1 MSAQDVGHPQT
12 SPSSLDSQNG
22 HQGDV
27 GNSYQYS
34 QLPSSGN
41 IRLLR
46 LLPHGDRYAPLQC
59 QLFDYPLQ
67 ELEDGPHMYE
77 ALSYVWGSSE
87 KPYTIYIN
95 ENSMDITANLHEV
108 LVRLRDRVIERVLWI
123 DAICIDQTNTE
134 ERGDQIRHMAEIYCK
149 ANRVIVWLGEST
161 DDSDQVLK
169 SIRTAADE
177 EVTRSSENKVDGQ
190 AILTMLKRPW
200 FRRIW
205 VLQEIAAAQN
215 IIIMCGST
223 RIDGYAFCLGLP
235 SLLSYADIPDHIRS
249 VTYLMRG
256 SIFRPKYSINMS
268 GDVSLDIRPLGEL
281 IDMYHAHEA
290 TERHDKI
297 FALLGMSS
305 DNPAIAGLVPN
316 YTISWDEL
324 MAQAVRFILGENVLI
339 RTWAHLQAV
348 VISAKG
354 YVIGSVT
361 SVRSTEGTYRN
372 DRQILNIKTRDNT
385 SLSWTVQATAKPI
398 QAGDICCQ
406 LSGAAKPMIIRSC
419 TDYFSVIMTGF
430 MPPDYEAQSENFDQ
444 SRKLTTTSQHDF
456 LLIWDWDTSFE
467 RTTDGKYETWLNN
480 KVPGDQ
486 DEDSECQ
493 PDKQTRLWNAVMIM
507 SDAGS
512 NKSLVIDTLEEMKE
526 TYTKDFGEAD
536 PRTLACIS
544 KLSLAYG
551 RAGHIWEAE
560 IEFWCMIW
568 ARMDLQDGYRNVIRD
583 LSSFGAMWKGHGQSY
598 RATNLEKTADLL
610 ISLGSFPLTAE
621 EVVEAIR
628 AIYPELAI
636 SLVRRRLRNN
646 RRVGKTATE
655 AEERA
660 RDARKANQHFAR
672 KSLDTENVEGLLM
685 EAIEQGN
692 VEATFLLLCQKEVE
706 VTEDMFI
713 KAIKKYDDS
722 TAWCLLGR
730 EKGNI
735 QITERIV
742 TAAATKSSESVLQ
755 YLLERHRDKILIT
768 EEVVIAAVQNK
779 ERSVLNYLLERWSSE
794 VLITK
799 KVAIAAARNGF
810 FPALKILLHAK
821 GSEIEITEDVILAA
835 AFNREKTVL
844 HMLLQERGHEIPIT
858 TAVIQAAR
866 RNGNN
871 LALQYLLNKKREDR
885 ERSLEDGS

>member
-1 MSAQDVGHPQT
+1 M
-12 SPSSLDSQNG
+12 
-22 HQGDV
+22 
-27 GNSYQYS
+27 
-34 QLPSSGN
+34 
-41 IRLLR
+41 
-46 LLPHGDRYAPLQC
+46 
-59 QLFDYPLQ
+59 Q

-87 KPYTIYIN
+87 KPHTVFIDGN
-95 ENSMDITANLHEV
+95 TMAITANLHQV

-123 DAICIDQTNTE
+123 DAICIDQSNTT
-134 ERGDQIRHMAEIYCK
+134 ERGEQIRHMAEIYCK
-149 ANRVIVWLGEST
+149 ANRVTVWLGESA

-169 SIRTAADE
+169 SIRMAADE
-177 EVTRSSENKVDGQ
+177 EVPRSSDSTVDGQ

-215 IIIMCGST
+215 IVIMCGST

-256 SIFRPKYSINMS
+256 SIFRPKYSLNMS

-281 IDMYHAHEA
+281 IDMYHAQEA

-305 DNPAIAGLVPN
+305 DNPTTAGLVPN

-339 RTWAHLQAV
+339 KTWAHLQAA

-372 DRQILNIKTRDNT
+372 DRQILNIKTKDNT

-398 QAGDICCQ
+398 QVGDICCH

-430 MPPDYEAQSENFDQ
+430 MPPNYDEVQSAQEPS
-444 SRKLTTTSQHDF
+444 THDL
-456 LLIWDWDTSFE
+456 LLIWDWDTYFDKTS
-467 RTTDGKYETWLNN
+467 DGKYETWLSSR
-480 KVPGDQ
+480 VPGDQ
-486 DEDSECQ
+486 HEKSERQ

-512 NKSLVIDTLEEMKE
+512 NKILVIDTLKEMKE
-526 TYTKDFGEAD
+526 TYKQDFGEAD
-536 PRTLACIS
+536 PRTLACMS

-568 ARMDLQDGYRNVIRD
+568 ARMDLQDGYQNVIRD
-583 LSSFGAMWKGHGQSY
+583 LSSFGAMWKGYSQSY

-610 ISLGSFPLTAE
+610 KSLGSFPLTAE

-646 RRVGKTATE
+646 RRVRPTATG

-660 RDARKANQHFAR
+660 RDVRKVNQHFAR

-692 VEATFLLLCQKEVE
+692 VEATFLLLCQQEIE
-706 VTEDMFI
+706 VTEDMVV

-735 QITERIV
+735 QITERVVI
-742 TAAATKSSESVLQ
+742 AAAIKSSESVLQ
-755 YLLERHRDKILIT
+755 YLLERHRDKVLIT
-768 EEVVIAAVQNK
+768 EQVVIAAVQNK
-779 ERSVLNYLLERWSSE
+779 ERSVLNYLLERWGSE
-794 VLITK
+794 ILITK
-799 KVAIAAARNGF
+799 KVAITAARNEY
-810 FPALKILLHAK
+810 FPALKTLLHAK
-821 GSEIEITEDVILAA
+821 GSEIEITDDVVLAA
-835 AFNREKTVL
+835 AYNKEKTVL
-844 HMLLQERGHEIPIT
+844 HMLLQERGDEIQIT
-858 TAVIQAAR
+858 TAAIQAAR
-866 RNGNN
+866 KNGNN
-871 LALQYLLNKKREDR
+871 LALQYLLTKKREGR
-885 ERSLEDGS
+885 GSSLKDGSG

>member
-1 MSAQDVGHPQT
+1 M
-12 SPSSLDSQNG
+12 
-22 HQGDV
+22 
-27 GNSYQYS
+27 
-34 QLPSSGN
+34 
-41 IRLLR
+41 
-46 LLPHGDRYAPLQC
+46 
-59 QLFDYPLQ
+59 
-67 ELEDGPHMYE
+67 
-77 ALSYVWGSSE
+77 
-87 KPYTIYIN
+87 
-95 ENSMDITANLHEV
+95 
-108 LVRLRDRVIERVLWI
+108 
-123 DAICIDQTNTE
+123 
-134 ERGDQIRHMAEIYCK
+134 
-149 ANRVIVWLGEST
+149 
-161 DDSDQVLK
+161 
-169 SIRTAADE
+169 
-177 EVTRSSENKVDGQ
+177 
-190 AILTMLKRPW
+190 
-200 FRRIW
+200 
-205 VLQEIAAAQN
+205 LQEIAAAQN
-215 IIIMCGST
+215 IVIMCGST

-235 SLLSYADIPDHIRS
+235 ALLSYADIPDHIRS

-256 SIFRPKYSINMS
+256 SIFRPKYSLNMS

-305 DNPAIAGLVPN
+305 DNPATAGLVPN
-316 YTISWDEL
+316 YDISWNEL
-324 MAQAVRFILGENVLI
+324 MAQAVRFIFGENVLI
-339 RTWAHLQAV
+339 KTWAHLQAAV
-348 VISAKG
+348 VSAKG

-372 DRQILNIKTRDNT
+372 DRQILNIKTKENV

-398 QAGDICCQ
+398 QVGDICCH

-430 MPPDYEAQSENFDQ
+430 MPPNYDEVQSGNFDESQ
-444 SRKLTTTSQHDF
+444 DPKTTFAHDF

-467 RTTDGKYETWLNN
+467 KTSDGKYETWLSSRA
-480 KVPGDQ
+480 PGDQ
-486 DEDSECQ
+486 HDQPECQ

-512 NKSLVIDTLEEMKE
+512 NNSLVIDTLQEMKE

-568 ARMDLQDGYRNVIRD
+568 AKMDLQDGYQNVIRD
-583 LSSFGAMWKGHGQSY
+583 LSSFGAMWKSYSQSY
-598 RATNLEKTADLL
+598 RATNLEKIADLVL
-610 ISLGSFPLTAE
+610 SLGSFPLTAE
-621 EVVEAIR
+621 EVVDAIR

-636 SLVRRRLRNN
+636 SLVRRRLRKN
-646 RRVGKTATE
+646 RRVSQTATE
-655 AEERA
+655 AEERD
-660 RDARKANQHFAR
+660 RDLRKANQHFAR

-706 VTEDMFI
+706 VAEDMVI

-735 QITERIV
+735 QITERVV
-742 TAAATKSSESVLQ
+742 TAAAIKSSESVLQ
-755 YLLERHRDKILIT
+755 YLLERHRDKVLIT
-768 EEVVIAAVQNK
+768 EEVVNAAVQNK
-779 ERSVLNYLLERWSSE
+779 ERSVLNYLLEKWGSE
-794 VLITK
+794 ILITK
-799 KVAIAAARNGF
+799 RVAITAARNQF
-810 FPALKILLHAK
+810 FPALKILLHEK
-821 GSEIEITEDVILAA
+821 GSDIEITEDVILAA

-844 HMLLQERGHEIPIT
+844 HMLLQERGDEIQIT
-858 TAVIQAAR
+858 TAAIQAAR
-866 RNGNN
+866 KNGNN
-871 LALQYLLNKKREDR
+871 LALKYLLNKKKEER
-885 ERSLEDGS
+885 ERSLKES